1 MQPNN
6 GDIALHRIV
15 HPLHHIEV
23 VLVYKDWVALILK
36 GFAPDAASLAAIER
50 LGVLWDG
57 DHLQFA
63 CAFVEQLH
71 RAVCNRSAGNY
82 HAQSYRVLNLPEVWA
97 PSAAAGIIPFK
108 RGAVVWLLD
117 VSNLLHR
124 FPGVVIRMLVRQ

>member
-6 GDIALHRIV
+6 GNVTLHGIV
-15 HPLHHIEV
+15 HTLHHIEV

-36 GFAPDAASLAAIER
+36 GFAPDAAFLAAIER

-57 DHLQFA
+57 DHLHFA
-63 CAFVEQLH
+63 CALVEQLH
-71 RAVCNRSAGNY
+71 RAVCNCSTRNY

-108 RGAVVWLLD
+108 SDAVVRLLD
-117 VSNLLHR
+117 VSDLLHR
-124 FPGVVIRMLVRQ
+124 LPGVVIRMLVRQ

>member
-6 GDIALHRIV
+6 SHIALHGVV
-15 HPLHHIEV
+15 HALHHIEV
-23 VLVYKDWVALILK
+23 MLVNKDWVALILK
-36 GFAPDAASLAAIER
+36 GFAPDAAFLAAIER

-57 DHLQFA
+57 DHLHFA

-71 RAVCNRSAGNY
+71 RAVCNRSARNY

-97 PSAAAGIIPFK
+97 PSAAAGIIPFESD
-108 RGAVVWLLD
+108 AVVRLLD

-124 FPGVVIRMLVRQ
+124 LAGVVIRMLVRQ